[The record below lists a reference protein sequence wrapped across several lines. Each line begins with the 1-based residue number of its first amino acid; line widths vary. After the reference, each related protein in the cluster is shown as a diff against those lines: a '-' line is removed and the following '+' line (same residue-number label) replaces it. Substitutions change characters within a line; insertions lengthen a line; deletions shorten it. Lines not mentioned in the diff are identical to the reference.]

1 MPQAVRTIRGL
12 VLGAA
17 LGLTAGL
24 IVALSHLNVPGLI
37 FFGFAQTP
45 SVSGLLHT
53 VGLLIGLTV
62 GFTWRPS
69 GPTG

>member
-1 MPQAVRTIRGL
+1 M
-12 VLGAA
+12 LGAA
-17 LGLTAGL
+17 LGLAAG
-24 IVALSHLNVPGLI
+24 VTVVLSHLNVPELI
-37 FFGFAQTP
+37 FFGFALTP
-45 SVSGLLHT
+45 GVSGLLLGST